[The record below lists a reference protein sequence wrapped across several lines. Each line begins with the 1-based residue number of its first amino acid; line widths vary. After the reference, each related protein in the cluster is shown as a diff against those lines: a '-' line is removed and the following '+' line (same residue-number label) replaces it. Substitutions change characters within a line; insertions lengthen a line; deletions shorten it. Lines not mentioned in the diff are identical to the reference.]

1 MALPAFKQYA
11 AVVDRRQTQPLHFV
25 TEKQAAP
32 VSQNNMGLL
41 AADDLNDPEGQH
53 RAGLLNLVDDRN
65 RGFKLHLETL
75 EHPRDQRQRILTDI
89 TAQSDSISGY
99 LQAHSVAQ
107 ITLDQHLEQ
116 LLMDLGPC
124 LQLTLVAGWR
134 WLRGKGR
141 YRAHRL
147 PGQCHQYRYEHQNPR
162 RQPLALAASRY
173 WRTRLCHDVC
183 RLIQPGTLRISHTQ
197 ANPANGKSP
206 ARRQIGNLRPH
217 STGVILQQTFLRLHG
232 PAPGHAVQPRM
243 SGCNA
248 RVVQLQVSVLMG
260 ADAPALTKQ
269 RQCSPLMQTA
279 EEFRNVVVKSNS
291 AGAVVLLG
299 EVATVELGSDSYD
312 VNSALNGKPSAA
324 MGVQLATGANALEVG
339 EAVKAKLAELEPYY
353 PSEMQ
358 LKNVI
363 AYDTTPFVSL
373 SIEEVVKSLGE
384 AIVLVV
390 LIMFLFLQ
398 NFRATL
404 IPAITVPVVLL
415 GTFGVLAMFGYSINT
430 LTMFAMVLAIG
441 LLVDDAIVV
450 VENVERVMSEKGL
463 SPLEATRQSMDE
475 ITSAL
480 IGIALVLSAVFI
492 PMAFF
497 SGSTGIIYR
506 QFSVTIVSAMVLSVL
521 VAMTLTPALC
531 ATLLKPV
538 DPNGHGPQTG
548 FFGWFNRTFERG
560 AQAYQRVVGKILQR
574 SGRSLM
580 VYVLVVAAMAVGY
593 TKLPTSFLPDEDQG
607 ILMAQMQLP
616 VGATDDRT
624 QAVLKQFESYILQQP
639 EVEAMISISG
649 MGMGGNSQNSARAFI
664 RLKDWSERTGAGQ
677 DSASIAQRATQ
688 ALSSIGD
695 ADVFVMQP
703 PAVRGLGQ
711 SSGFDLQLKDVA
723 GLGHEA
729 LVAAREQLIELARQD
744 PRLQGVR
751 SNGLDDTPQLKV
763 TIDDRKAGALSLT
776 TSDIN
781 TTLSTALGGSY
792 VNDFLNQGRVKKVYV
807 QGQASSRMQADD
819 LDHWFVRNSNDEM
832 VPFSSFASS
841 SWTSGS
847 PLLERYN
854 GSSSL
859 EVVGDP
865 APGVSSGVAMDAVES
880 IIKQLPEGI
889 SYEWTGQSY
898 QLRLSGSQAPLLY
911 AISVLFVF
919 LCLAA
924 LYESWSVP
932 FSVMLVVPLGVVGAV
947 LATRFSGLSNDVY
960 FQVGL
965 LTTVGLAAKNAI
977 LIVEFAKHLQEQ
989 GNSLIDAT
997 LIAVRQRLRPILM
1010 TSLAFMFGV
1019 LPLAMSSGA
1028 GSAGRQAIG
1037 TGVLG
1042 GMFSATV
1049 LGIFFVPLFF
1059 VLIRRRFSRVSTP
1072 TTDRTGEA

>member
-1 MALPAFKQYA
+1 MARFFIDRPIFAWVIAIVIMLAGAMSITQLPLEQYPDIAPPTVKIAATYTGASAKTVEDSVTQVIEQQMTGIDKLTYMSASSSSAGSASINLTFEAGTDPDVAQMQVQNKLQQVESRLPASVQSEGLTVTKGGSDFLMIAALASDNPSVTGTQIGDYISSTLLDSISRIDGVGEVKTLGSGYAMRIWLDPALLQKYSLMPSDVTTALEAQNTEVSAGQLGALPAVA
-11 AVVDRRQTQPLHFV
+11 
-25 TEKQAAP
+25 
-32 VSQNNMGLL
+32 SQQ
-41 AADDLNDPEGQH
+41 LNATISA
-53 RAGLLNLVDDRN
+53 RS
-65 RGFKLHLETL
+65 KL
-75 EHPRDQRQRILTDI
+75 
-89 TAQSDSISGY
+89 
-99 LQAHSVAQ
+99 
-107 ITLDQHLEQ
+107 
-116 LLMDLGPC
+116 
-124 LQLTLVAGWR
+124 
-134 WLRGKGR
+134 
-141 YRAHRL
+141 
-147 PGQCHQYRYEHQNPR
+147 
-162 RQPLALAASRY
+162 
-173 WRTRLCHDVC
+173 
-183 RLIQPGTLRISHTQ
+183 
-197 ANPANGKSP
+197 
-206 ARRQIGNLRPH
+206 
-217 STGVILQQTFLRLHG
+217 
-232 PAPGHAVQPRM
+232 
-243 SGCNA
+243 
-248 RVVQLQVSVLMG
+248 
-260 ADAPALTKQ
+260 
-269 RQCSPLMQTA
+269 QTA
-279 EEFRNVVVKSNS
+279 EEFRNVVVKSTS
-291 AGAVVLLG
+291 TGAVVLLG
-299 EVATVELGSDSYD
+299 DVATVELGSDSYD
-312 VNSALNGKPSAA
+312 VNSALNGKPAAA
-324 MGVQLATGANALEVG
+324 MGVQLATGANALQVG

-415 GTFGVLAMFGYSINT
+415 GTFGVLAVFGYSINT

-538 DPNGHGPQTG
+538 DGKGHGPQIG
-548 FFGWFNRTFERG
+548 FFGWFNRSFERS
-560 AQAYQRVVGKILQR
+560 AAAYEKRVGGILR
-574 SGRSLM
+574 RGGRSL
-580 VYVLVVAAMAVGY
+580 VIYALVVAAMAVGY
-593 TKLPTSFLPDEDQG
+593 AKLPTSFLPDEDQG
-607 ILMAQMQLP
+607 ILMAQVQLP

-624 QAVLKQFESYILQQP
+624 QAVLKQFESYMLEQP

-649 MGMGGNSQNSARAFI
+649 LGMGGNSQNSARAFI
-664 RLKDWSERTGAGQ
+664 RLKDWSERSGAGQ
-677 DSASIAQRATQ
+677 DSASIAQRATR

-695 ADVFVMQP
+695 ANVFVMQP

-711 SSGFDLQLKDVA
+711 SSGFDLQLKDLA

-729 LVAAREQLIELARQD
+729 LVAAREQFIQLASQD

-763 TIDDRKAGALSLT
+763 SIDDRKAGALSLT

-781 TTLSTALGGSY
+781 ATLSTALGGTY

-807 QGQASSRMQADD
+807 QGEASARMQAAD

-841 SWTSGS
+841 SWSYGS

-911 AISVLFVF
+911 GISVLFVF

-947 LATRFSGLSNDVY
+947 LATRLTGLSNDVY

-989 GNSLIDAT
+989 GNSLVDAT

-1019 LPLAMSSGA
+1019 LPLALSTGA

-1059 VLIRRRFSRVSTP
+1059 VMIRRRFSRVPQAQAST

>member
-1 MALPAFKQYA
+1 MARFFIDRPIFAWVIAIVIMLAGAVSISQLPLEQYPDIAPPTVRISATYTGASAKTVEDSVTQVIEQQMTGLDNLTYMSASSSSAGSAEIDLTFDAGTDPDVAQMQVQNKLQQAESRLPQSVQSEGLTVTKGGSDFLMIAALASDNESVTGTQIGDYISSTLLDQISRIDGVGDVKTLGSGYAMRIWLDPALLEKYALIPSDISSALEAQNTEVSAGQLGALPAVKGQ
-11 AVVDRRQTQPLHFV
+11 Q
-25 TEKQAAP
+25 
-32 VSQNNMGLL
+32 
-41 AADDLNDPEGQH
+41 LNATISA
-53 RAGLLNLVDDRN
+53 RS
-65 RGFKLHLETL
+65 KL
-75 EHPRDQRQRILTDI
+75 
-89 TAQSDSISGY
+89 
-99 LQAHSVAQ
+99 
-107 ITLDQHLEQ
+107 
-116 LLMDLGPC
+116 
-124 LQLTLVAGWR
+124 
-134 WLRGKGR
+134 
-141 YRAHRL
+141 
-147 PGQCHQYRYEHQNPR
+147 
-162 RQPLALAASRY
+162 
-173 WRTRLCHDVC
+173 
-183 RLIQPGTLRISHTQ
+183 
-197 ANPANGKSP
+197 
-206 ARRQIGNLRPH
+206 
-217 STGVILQQTFLRLHG
+217 
-232 PAPGHAVQPRM
+232 
-243 SGCNA
+243 
-248 RVVQLQVSVLMG
+248 
-260 ADAPALTKQ
+260 
-269 RQCSPLMQTA
+269 QTA
-279 EEFRNVVVKSNS
+279 EEFRNVVVKSTS
-291 AGAVVLLG
+291 DGAVVLLG
-299 EVATVELGSDSYD
+299 DVASIELGSESYD
-312 VNSALNGKPSAA
+312 VNSALNGKPAAA
-324 MGVQLATGANALEVG
+324 MGVQLAAGANALKVG
-339 EAVKAKLAELEPYY
+339 EAVKAKLKALEPFY
-353 PSEMQ
+353 PTQMQ

-398 NFRATL
+398 NLRATL

-415 GTFGVLAMFGYSINT
+415 GTFGVLALFGYSINT

-450 VENVERVMSEKGL
+450 VENVERVMGEQGL
-463 SPLEATRQSMDE
+463 SALAATRQSMDE

-497 SGSTGIIYR
+497 GGSTGIIYR

-531 ATLLKPV
+531 ATLLKPS
-538 DPNGHGPQTG
+538 DGQGHGVQRG
-548 FFGWFNRTFERG
+548 FFGWFNRTFDRSAEG
-560 AQAYQRVVGKILQR
+560 YQRLVGGILQR
-574 SGRSLM
+574 GRRSLL
-580 VYVLVVAAMAVGY
+580 VYALVVLAMVAGY
-593 TKLPTSFLPDEDQG
+593 ASLPTSFLPDEDQG
-607 ILMAQMQLP
+607 ILMAQVQLP
-616 VGATDDRT
+616 VGATDSRT
-624 QAVLKQFESYILQQP
+624 QAVMKQFESYMLEQP
-639 EVEAMISISG
+639 EVEALISITG
-649 MGMGGNSQNSARAFI
+649 LGMGGNSQNTARAFI
-664 RLKDWSERTGAGQ
+664 RLKDWSERSGAGQ

-688 ALSSIGD
+688 ALASIGD
-695 ADVFVMQP
+695 ANVFVMQP

-711 SSGFDLQLKDVA
+711 SSGFDLQLKDLG
-723 GLGHEA
+723 GLGHDA
-729 LVAAREQLIELARQD
+729 LVAAREQFIELAQKD
-744 PRLQGVR
+744 PRLLGVR

-763 TIDDRKAGALSLT
+763 SIDDRKAGALSLS

-781 TTLSTALGGSY
+781 TTLSIALGGSY
-792 VNDFLNQGRVKKVYV
+792 VNDFLNQGRIKKVYV
-807 QGQASSRMQADD
+807 QGQASARMQAAD

-841 SWTSGS
+841 SWSYGS

-854 GSSSL
+854 GSPSL

-865 APGVSSGVAMDAVES
+865 APGVSSGVAMDAVEA

-889 SYEWTGQSY
+889 GYEWTGQSY
-898 QLRLSGSQAPLLY
+898 QLRLSGSQAPFLY
-911 AISVLFVF
+911 GISVLFVF

-947 LATRFSGLSNDVY
+947 LATRFTGLSNDVY

-989 GNSLIDAT
+989 GNSLREAT

-1019 LPLAMSSGA
+1019 LPLALSSGA

-1037 TGVLG
+1037 VGVLG

-1059 VLIRRRFSRVSTP
+1059 VQVRRRFARVSTAS
-1072 TTDRTGEA
+1072 TSVQSAQTGDA

>member
-1 MALPAFKQYA
+1 MARFFIDRPIFAWVIAIVIMLAGALSITQLPLEQYPDIAPPTVKIAATYTGASAKTVEDSVTQVIEQQMTGIDKLTYMSASSSSAGSASINLTFEAGTDPDVAQMQVQNKLQQVESRLPSSVQSEGLTVTKGGSDFLMIAALASDNPSVTGTQIGDYISSTLLDSISRIDGVGEVKAMGSGYAMRIWLDPALLQKYSLMPSDVTTALEAQNTEVSAGQLGALPAVA
-11 AVVDRRQTQPLHFV
+11 
-25 TEKQAAP
+25 
-32 VSQNNMGLL
+32 SQQ
-41 AADDLNDPEGQH
+41 LN
-53 RAGLLNLVDDRN
+53 A
-65 RGFKLHLETL
+65 T
-75 EHPRDQRQRILTDI
+75 I
-89 TAQSDSISGY
+89 TARSK
-99 LQAHSVAQ
+99 L
-107 ITLDQHLEQ
+107 
-116 LLMDLGPC
+116 
-124 LQLTLVAGWR
+124 
-134 WLRGKGR
+134 
-141 YRAHRL
+141 
-147 PGQCHQYRYEHQNPR
+147 
-162 RQPLALAASRY
+162 
-173 WRTRLCHDVC
+173 
-183 RLIQPGTLRISHTQ
+183 
-197 ANPANGKSP
+197 
-206 ARRQIGNLRPH
+206 
-217 STGVILQQTFLRLHG
+217 
-232 PAPGHAVQPRM
+232 
-243 SGCNA
+243 
-248 RVVQLQVSVLMG
+248 
-260 ADAPALTKQ
+260 
-269 RQCSPLMQTA
+269 QTA

-363 AYDTTPFVSL
+363 AYDTTPFASL

-531 ATLLKPV
+531 ATLLKPA

>member
-1 MALPAFKQYA
+1 MARFFIDRPIFAWVIAIVIMLAGAMSITQLPLEQYPDIAPPTVKIAATYTGASAKTVEDSVTQVIEQQMTGIDKLTYMSASSSSAGSASINLTFEAGTDPDVAQMQVQNKLQQVESRLPASVQSEGLTVTKGGSDFLMIAALASDNPSVTGTQIGDYISSTLLDSISRIDGVGEVKTLGSGYAMRIWLDPALLQKYALMPSDVTTALEAQNTEVSAGQLGALPAVA
-11 AVVDRRQTQPLHFV
+11 
-25 TEKQAAP
+25 
-32 VSQNNMGLL
+32 SQQ
-41 AADDLNDPEGQH
+41 LNATISA
-53 RAGLLNLVDDRN
+53 RS
-65 RGFKLHLETL
+65 KL
-75 EHPRDQRQRILTDI
+75 
-89 TAQSDSISGY
+89 
-99 LQAHSVAQ
+99 
-107 ITLDQHLEQ
+107 
-116 LLMDLGPC
+116 
-124 LQLTLVAGWR
+124 
-134 WLRGKGR
+134 
-141 YRAHRL
+141 
-147 PGQCHQYRYEHQNPR
+147 
-162 RQPLALAASRY
+162 
-173 WRTRLCHDVC
+173 
-183 RLIQPGTLRISHTQ
+183 
-197 ANPANGKSP
+197 
-206 ARRQIGNLRPH
+206 
-217 STGVILQQTFLRLHG
+217 
-232 PAPGHAVQPRM
+232 
-243 SGCNA
+243 
-248 RVVQLQVSVLMG
+248 
-260 ADAPALTKQ
+260 
-269 RQCSPLMQTA
+269 QTA
-279 EEFRNVVVKSNS
+279 EEFRNVVVKSTS
-291 AGAVVLLG
+291 SGAVVLLG
-299 EVATVELGSDSYD
+299 DVATVELGSDSYD
-312 VNSALNGKPSAA
+312 VNSALNGKPAAA
-324 MGVQLATGANALEVG
+324 MGVQLATGANALQVG

>member
-1 MALPAFKQYA
+1 MARFFIDRPIFAWVIAIVIMLAGALSITQLPLEQYPDIAPPTVKIAATYTGASAKTVEDSVTQVIEQQMTGIDKLTYMSASSSSAGSASINLTFEAGTDPDVAQMQVQNKLQQVESRLPSSVQSEGLTVTKGGSDFLMIAALASDNPSVTGTQIGDYISSTLLDSISRIDGVGEVKAMGSGYAMRIWLDPALLEKYSLMPSDVSTALEAQNTEVSAGQLGALPATAGQ
-11 AVVDRRQTQPLHFV
+11 Q
-25 TEKQAAP
+25 
-32 VSQNNMGLL
+32 
-41 AADDLNDPEGQH
+41 LN
-53 RAGLLNLVDDRN
+53 A
-65 RGFKLHLETL
+65 T
-75 EHPRDQRQRILTDI
+75 I
-89 TAQSDSISGY
+89 TARSK
-99 LQAHSVAQ
+99 L
-107 ITLDQHLEQ
+107 
-116 LLMDLGPC
+116 
-124 LQLTLVAGWR
+124 
-134 WLRGKGR
+134 
-141 YRAHRL
+141 
-147 PGQCHQYRYEHQNPR
+147 
-162 RQPLALAASRY
+162 
-173 WRTRLCHDVC
+173 
-183 RLIQPGTLRISHTQ
+183 
-197 ANPANGKSP
+197 
-206 ARRQIGNLRPH
+206 
-217 STGVILQQTFLRLHG
+217 
-232 PAPGHAVQPRM
+232 
-243 SGCNA
+243 
-248 RVVQLQVSVLMG
+248 
-260 ADAPALTKQ
+260 
-269 RQCSPLMQTA
+269 QTA

-324 MGVQLATGANALEVG
+324 MGVQLATGANALKVG

-415 GTFGVLAMFGYSINT
+415 GTFGVLAIFGYSINT

-538 DPNGHGPQTG
+538 DPNGHGPQIG

-560 AQAYQRVVGKILQR
+560 AQKYQAIVGKILQR

-593 TKLPTSFLPDEDQG
+593 AKLPTSFLPDEDQG

-729 LVAAREQLIELARQD
+729 LVAAREQLIELAKQD

-763 TIDDRKAGALSLT
+763 TIDDREAGALSLT

-1019 LPLAMSSGA
+1019 LPLAISSGA

>member
-1 MALPAFKQYA
+1 MARFFIDRPIFAWVIAIVIMLAGAMSITQLPLEQYPDIAPPTVKIAATYTGASAKTVEDSVTQVIEQQMTGIDKLTYMSASSSSAGSASINLTFEAGTDPDVAQMQVQNKLQQVESRLPASVQSEGLTVTKGGSDFLMIAALASDNPSVTGTQIGDYISSTLLDSISRIDGVGEVKTLGSGYAMRIWLDPALLQKYALMPSDVTTALEAQNTEVSAGQLGALPAVA
-11 AVVDRRQTQPLHFV
+11 
-25 TEKQAAP
+25 
-32 VSQNNMGLL
+32 SQQ
-41 AADDLNDPEGQH
+41 LNATISA
-53 RAGLLNLVDDRN
+53 RS
-65 RGFKLHLETL
+65 KL
-75 EHPRDQRQRILTDI
+75 
-89 TAQSDSISGY
+89 
-99 LQAHSVAQ
+99 
-107 ITLDQHLEQ
+107 
-116 LLMDLGPC
+116 
-124 LQLTLVAGWR
+124 
-134 WLRGKGR
+134 
-141 YRAHRL
+141 
-147 PGQCHQYRYEHQNPR
+147 
-162 RQPLALAASRY
+162 
-173 WRTRLCHDVC
+173 
-183 RLIQPGTLRISHTQ
+183 
-197 ANPANGKSP
+197 
-206 ARRQIGNLRPH
+206 
-217 STGVILQQTFLRLHG
+217 
-232 PAPGHAVQPRM
+232 
-243 SGCNA
+243 
-248 RVVQLQVSVLMG
+248 
-260 ADAPALTKQ
+260 
-269 RQCSPLMQTA
+269 QTA
-279 EEFRNVVVKSNS
+279 EEFRNVVVKSTS
-291 AGAVVLLG
+291 TGAVVLLG
-299 EVATVELGSDSYD
+299 DVATVELGSDSYD
-312 VNSALNGKPSAA
+312 VNSALNGKPAAA
-324 MGVQLATGANALEVG
+324 MGVQLATGANALQVG

-415 GTFGVLAMFGYSINT
+415 GTFGVLAVFGYSINT

-538 DPNGHGPQTG
+538 DGKGHGPQSG
-548 FFGWFNRTFERG
+548 FFGWFNRSFERS
-560 AQAYQRVVGKILQR
+560 AAAYEKLVGGILR
-574 SGRSLM
+574 RGGRSL
-580 VYVLVVAAMAVGY
+580 VIYALVVAAMAVGY
-593 TKLPTSFLPDEDQG
+593 AKLPTSFLPDEDQG
-607 ILMAQMQLP
+607 ILMAQVQLP

-624 QAVLKQFESYILQQP
+624 QAVLKQFESYMLEQP

-649 MGMGGNSQNSARAFI
+649 LGMGGNSQNSARAFI
-664 RLKDWSERTGAGQ
+664 RLKDWSERSGAGQ
-677 DSASIAQRATQ
+677 DSASIAQRATL

-695 ADVFVMQP
+695 ANVFVMQP

-711 SSGFDLQLKDVA
+711 SSGFDLQLKDLA

-729 LVAAREQLIELARQD
+729 LVAAREQFIQLASQD

-763 TIDDRKAGALSLT
+763 SIDDRKAGALSLT

-781 TTLSTALGGSY
+781 ATLSTALGGTY

-807 QGQASSRMQADD
+807 QGEASARMQAAD

-841 SWTSGS
+841 SWSYGS

-911 AISVLFVF
+911 GISVLFVF

-947 LATRFSGLSNDVY
+947 LATRFTGLSNDVY

-1019 LPLAMSSGA
+1019 LPLAISSGA

-1059 VLIRRRFSRVSTP
+1059 VMIRRRFSRVPQAQAST

>member
-1 MALPAFKQYA
+1 MARFFIDRPIFAWVIAIVIMLAGAMSISQLPLEQYPDIAPPTVRISATYTGASAKTVEDSVTQIIEQQMTGLDKLTYMSASSSSAGSASISLTFDAGTDPDVAQMQVQNKLQQVESRLPASVQSEGLTVTKGGSDFLMIAALASDNPGVTGTQIGDYISSTLLDSIARIDGVGEVQTLGSGYAMRIWLDPALLEKYALMPSDVITALEAQNTEVSAGQLGALPAVAKQ
-11 AVVDRRQTQPLHFV
+11 Q
-25 TEKQAAP
+25 
-32 VSQNNMGLL
+32 
-41 AADDLNDPEGQH
+41 LNATISA
-53 RAGLLNLVDDRN
+53 RS
-65 RGFKLHLETL
+65 KL
-75 EHPRDQRQRILTDI
+75 
-89 TAQSDSISGY
+89 
-99 LQAHSVAQ
+99 
-107 ITLDQHLEQ
+107 
-116 LLMDLGPC
+116 
-124 LQLTLVAGWR
+124 
-134 WLRGKGR
+134 
-141 YRAHRL
+141 
-147 PGQCHQYRYEHQNPR
+147 
-162 RQPLALAASRY
+162 
-173 WRTRLCHDVC
+173 
-183 RLIQPGTLRISHTQ
+183 
-197 ANPANGKSP
+197 
-206 ARRQIGNLRPH
+206 
-217 STGVILQQTFLRLHG
+217 
-232 PAPGHAVQPRM
+232 
-243 SGCNA
+243 
-248 RVVQLQVSVLMG
+248 
-260 ADAPALTKQ
+260 
-269 RQCSPLMQTA
+269 QTA
-279 EEFRNVVVKSNS
+279 EEFRNVLVKSVS
-291 AGAVVLLG
+291 TGAVVLLG
-299 EVATVELGSDSYD
+299 EVARVELGSDSYD
-312 VNSALNGKPSAA
+312 VNSALNGKPAAA
-324 MGVQLATGANALEVG
+324 MGVQLATGANALKVG
-339 EAVKAKLAELEPYY
+339 EAVKARLAELQPFY

-398 NFRATL
+398 NVRATL

-415 GTFGVLAMFGYSINT
+415 GTFGVLALFGYSINT

-450 VENVERVMSEKGL
+450 VENVERVMSEEGL
-463 SPLEATRQSMDE
+463 SPLEATRKSMAE

-480 IGIALVLSAVFI
+480 VGIALVLSAVFI

-497 SGSTGIIYR
+497 GGSTGIIYR

-531 ATLLKPV
+531 ATLLKPS
-538 DPNGHGPQTG
+538 DATGHAAASG
-548 FFGWFNRTFERG
+548 FFGWFNRTFERS
-560 AQAYQRVVGKILQR
+560 AEAYQKGVGGIVR
-574 SGRSLM
+574 RGGRSLV
-580 VYVLVVAAMAVGY
+580 VYLLVIAAMAAGY
-593 TKLPTSFLPDEDQG
+593 ASLPTSFLPDEDQG
-607 ILMAQMQLP
+607 ILMAQVQLP

-624 QAVLKQFESYILQQP
+624 QAVLKQFEGYMLEQP
-639 EVEAMISISG
+639 EVEALISISG
-649 MGMGGNSQNSARAFI
+649 LGMGGNSQNSARAFI

-677 DSASIAQRATQ
+677 DAASIAQRATE

-695 ADVFVMQP
+695 ANVFVMQP

-711 SSGFDLQLKDVA
+711 SSGFDLQLKDLA
-723 GLGHEA
+723 GLGHDA
-729 LVAAREQLIELARQD
+729 LVAAREQFIELAQKD

-763 TIDDRKAGALSLT
+763 NIDDRKAGALSLS

-781 TTLSTALGGSY
+781 ATLSTALGGTY

-807 QGQASSRMQADD
+807 QGEATARMQAAD

-832 VPFSSFASS
+832 VPFSSFAST
-841 SWTSGS
+841 SWSYGS

-859 EVVGDP
+859 EVVGAP
-865 APGVSSGVAMDAVES
+865 APVVSSGVDMDAVES
-880 IIKQLPEGI
+880 IIRQLPEGI
-889 SYEWTGQSY
+889 GYEWTGQSY

-911 AISVLFVF
+911 GISVLFVF

-977 LIVEFAKHLQEQ
+977 LIVEFAKHLHEQ
-989 GNSLIDAT
+989 GNSLIEAT

-1019 LPLAMSSGA
+1019 LPLALSAGA
-1028 GSAGRQAIG
+1028 GSAGRRAIG

-1042 GMFSATV
+1042 GMFSATL

-1059 VLIRRRFSRVSTP
+1059 VLIRRRFSRVRTP
-1072 TTDRTGEA
+1072 DPKGDA

>member
-1 MALPAFKQYA
+1 MARFFIDRPIFAWVIAIVIMLAGALSITQLPLEQYPDIAPPTVKIAATYTGASAKTVEDSVTQVIEQQMTGIDKLTYMSASSSSAGSASINLTFEAGTDPDVAQMQVQNKLQQVESRLPASVQSEGLTVTKGGSDFLMIAALASDNPSVTGTQIGDYISSTLLDSISRIDGVGEVKAMGSGYAMRIWLDPALLQKYSLMPSDVTTALEAQNTEVSAGQLGALPAVA
-11 AVVDRRQTQPLHFV
+11 
-25 TEKQAAP
+25 
-32 VSQNNMGLL
+32 SQQ
-41 AADDLNDPEGQH
+41 LN
-53 RAGLLNLVDDRN
+53 A
-65 RGFKLHLETL
+65 T
-75 EHPRDQRQRILTDI
+75 I
-89 TAQSDSISGY
+89 TARSK
-99 LQAHSVAQ
+99 L
-107 ITLDQHLEQ
+107 
-116 LLMDLGPC
+116 
-124 LQLTLVAGWR
+124 
-134 WLRGKGR
+134 
-141 YRAHRL
+141 
-147 PGQCHQYRYEHQNPR
+147 
-162 RQPLALAASRY
+162 
-173 WRTRLCHDVC
+173 
-183 RLIQPGTLRISHTQ
+183 
-197 ANPANGKSP
+197 
-206 ARRQIGNLRPH
+206 
-217 STGVILQQTFLRLHG
+217 
-232 PAPGHAVQPRM
+232 
-243 SGCNA
+243 
-248 RVVQLQVSVLMG
+248 
-260 ADAPALTKQ
+260 
-269 RQCSPLMQTA
+269 QTA

-1019 LPLAMSSGA
+1019 LPLAISSGA

>member
-1 MALPAFKQYA
+1 MARFFIDRPIFAWVIAIVIMLAGALSITQLPLEQYPDIAPPTVKIAATYTGASAKTVEDSVTQVIEQQMTGIDKLTYMSASSSSAGSASINLTFEAGTDPDVAQMQVQNKLQQVESRLPSSVQSEGLTVTKGGSDFLMIAALASDNPSVTGTQIGDYISSTLLDSISRIDGVGEVKAMGSGYAMRIWLDPALLQKYSLMPSDVTTALEAQNTEVSAGQLGALPAVA
-11 AVVDRRQTQPLHFV
+11 
-25 TEKQAAP
+25 
-32 VSQNNMGLL
+32 SQQ
-41 AADDLNDPEGQH
+41 LN
-53 RAGLLNLVDDRN
+53 A
-65 RGFKLHLETL
+65 T
-75 EHPRDQRQRILTDI
+75 I
-89 TAQSDSISGY
+89 TARSK
-99 LQAHSVAQ
+99 L
-107 ITLDQHLEQ
+107 
-116 LLMDLGPC
+116 
-124 LQLTLVAGWR
+124 
-134 WLRGKGR
+134 
-141 YRAHRL
+141 
-147 PGQCHQYRYEHQNPR
+147 
-162 RQPLALAASRY
+162 
-173 WRTRLCHDVC
+173 
-183 RLIQPGTLRISHTQ
+183 
-197 ANPANGKSP
+197 
-206 ARRQIGNLRPH
+206 
-217 STGVILQQTFLRLHG
+217 
-232 PAPGHAVQPRM
+232 
-243 SGCNA
+243 
-248 RVVQLQVSVLMG
+248 
-260 ADAPALTKQ
+260 
-269 RQCSPLMQTA
+269 QTA

-538 DPNGHGPQTG
+538 DGKGHGPQSG

-574 SGRSLM
+574 SGRSLI

>member
-1 MALPAFKQYA
+1 MARFFIDRPIFAWVIAIVIMLAGAMSITQLPLEQYPDIAPPTVKIAATYTGASAKTVEDSVTQVIEQQMTGIDKLTYMSASSSSAGSASINLTFEAGTDPDVAQMQVQNKLQQVESRLPASVQSEGLTVTKGGSDFLMIAALASDNPSVTGTQIGDYISSTLLDSISRIDGVGEVKTLGSGYAMRIWLDPALLQKYALMPSDVTTALEAQNTEVSAGQLGALPAVA
-11 AVVDRRQTQPLHFV
+11 
-25 TEKQAAP
+25 
-32 VSQNNMGLL
+32 SQQ
-41 AADDLNDPEGQH
+41 LNATISA
-53 RAGLLNLVDDRN
+53 RS
-65 RGFKLHLETL
+65 KL
-75 EHPRDQRQRILTDI
+75 
-89 TAQSDSISGY
+89 
-99 LQAHSVAQ
+99 
-107 ITLDQHLEQ
+107 
-116 LLMDLGPC
+116 
-124 LQLTLVAGWR
+124 
-134 WLRGKGR
+134 
-141 YRAHRL
+141 
-147 PGQCHQYRYEHQNPR
+147 
-162 RQPLALAASRY
+162 
-173 WRTRLCHDVC
+173 
-183 RLIQPGTLRISHTQ
+183 
-197 ANPANGKSP
+197 
-206 ARRQIGNLRPH
+206 
-217 STGVILQQTFLRLHG
+217 
-232 PAPGHAVQPRM
+232 
-243 SGCNA
+243 
-248 RVVQLQVSVLMG
+248 
-260 ADAPALTKQ
+260 
-269 RQCSPLMQTA
+269 QTA
-279 EEFRNVVVKSNS
+279 EEFRNVVVKSTS
-291 AGAVVLLG
+291 TGAVVLLG
-299 EVATVELGSDSYD
+299 DVATVELGSDSYD
-312 VNSALNGKPSAA
+312 VNSALNGKPAAA
-324 MGVQLATGANALEVG
+324 MGVQLATGANALQVG

-415 GTFGVLAMFGYSINT
+415 GTFGVLAVFGYSINT

-538 DPNGHGPQTG
+538 DGKDHGPQSG
-548 FFGWFNRTFERG
+548 FFGWFNRSFERS
-560 AQAYQRVVGKILQR
+560 AAAYEKLVGGILR
-574 SGRSLM
+574 RGGRSL
-580 VYVLVVAAMAVGY
+580 VIYALVVAAMAVGY
-593 TKLPTSFLPDEDQG
+593 AKLPTSFLPDEDQG
-607 ILMAQMQLP
+607 ILMAQVQLP

-624 QAVLKQFESYILQQP
+624 QAVLKQFESYMLEQP

-649 MGMGGNSQNSARAFI
+649 LGMGGNSQNSARAFI
-664 RLKDWSERTGAGQ
+664 RLKDWSERSGAGQ
-677 DSASIAQRATQ
+677 DSASIAQRATL

-695 ADVFVMQP
+695 ANVFVMQP

-711 SSGFDLQLKDVA
+711 SSGFDLQLKDLA

-729 LVAAREQLIELARQD
+729 LVAAREQFIQLASQD

-763 TIDDRKAGALSLT
+763 SIDDRKAGALSLT

-781 TTLSTALGGSY
+781 ATLSTALGGTY

-807 QGQASSRMQADD
+807 QGEASARMQAAD

-841 SWTSGS
+841 SWSYGS

-989 GNSLIDAT
+989 GNSLVDAT

-1019 LPLAMSSGA
+1019 LPLAISSGA

-1059 VLIRRRFSRVSTP
+1059 VMIRRRFSRVPQAQAST
-1072 TTDRTGEA
+1072 TTDHTGEA

>member
-1 MALPAFKQYA
+1 MARFFIDRPIFAWVIAIVIMLAGAMSITQLPLEQYPDIAPPTVKIAATYTGASSKTLEYSVTQVIEPQLTGIDKLTYMSASSSSAGSASINLTFEAGTDPDVAQMQVQNKLQQVESRLPASVQSEGLTVTKGGSDFLMIAALASDNPSVTGTQIGDYISSTLLDSISRIDGVGEVKTLGSGYAMRIWLDPALLQKYALMPSDVTTALEAQNTEVSAGQLGALPAVA
-11 AVVDRRQTQPLHFV
+11 
-25 TEKQAAP
+25 
-32 VSQNNMGLL
+32 SQQ
-41 AADDLNDPEGQH
+41 LNATISA
-53 RAGLLNLVDDRN
+53 RS
-65 RGFKLHLETL
+65 KL
-75 EHPRDQRQRILTDI
+75 
-89 TAQSDSISGY
+89 
-99 LQAHSVAQ
+99 
-107 ITLDQHLEQ
+107 
-116 LLMDLGPC
+116 
-124 LQLTLVAGWR
+124 
-134 WLRGKGR
+134 
-141 YRAHRL
+141 
-147 PGQCHQYRYEHQNPR
+147 
-162 RQPLALAASRY
+162 
-173 WRTRLCHDVC
+173 
-183 RLIQPGTLRISHTQ
+183 
-197 ANPANGKSP
+197 
-206 ARRQIGNLRPH
+206 
-217 STGVILQQTFLRLHG
+217 
-232 PAPGHAVQPRM
+232 
-243 SGCNA
+243 
-248 RVVQLQVSVLMG
+248 
-260 ADAPALTKQ
+260 
-269 RQCSPLMQTA
+269 QTA
-279 EEFRNVVVKSNS
+279 EEFRNVVVKSTS
-291 AGAVVLLG
+291 SGAVVLLG
-299 EVATVELGSDSYD
+299 DVATVELGSDSYD
-312 VNSALNGKPSAA
+312 VNSALNGKPAAA
-324 MGVQLATGANALEVG
+324 MGVQLATGANALQVG

-415 GTFGVLAMFGYSINT
+415 GTFGVLAVFGYSINT

-450 VENVERVMSEKGL
+450 GENVERVMSEKGL

-538 DPNGHGPQTG
+538 DGKGHGPQSG
-548 FFGWFNRTFERG
+548 FFGWFNRSFERS
-560 AQAYQRVVGKILQR
+560 AAAYEKLVGGILR
-574 SGRSLM
+574 RGGRSL
-580 VYVLVVAAMAVGY
+580 VIYALVVAAMAVGY
-593 TKLPTSFLPDEDQG
+593 AKLPTSFLPDEDQG
-607 ILMAQMQLP
+607 ILMAQVQLP

-624 QAVLKQFESYILQQP
+624 QAVLKQFESYMLEQP

-649 MGMGGNSQNSARAFI
+649 LGMGGNSQNSARAFI
-664 RLKDWSERTGAGQ
+664 RLKDWSERSGAGQ
-677 DSASIAQRATQ
+677 DSASIAQRATL

-695 ADVFVMQP
+695 ANVFVMQP

-711 SSGFDLQLKDVA
+711 SSGFDLQLKDLA

-729 LVAAREQLIELARQD
+729 LVAAREQFIQLASQD

-763 TIDDRKAGALSLT
+763 SIDDRKAGALSLT

-781 TTLSTALGGSY
+781 ATLSTALGGTY

-807 QGQASSRMQADD
+807 QGEASARMQAAD

-841 SWTSGS
+841 SWSYGS

-989 GNSLIDAT
+989 GNSLVDAT

-1019 LPLAMSSGA
+1019 LPLAISSGA

-1059 VLIRRRFSRVSTP
+1059 VMIRRRFSRVPQAQAST

>member
-1 MALPAFKQYA
+1 MARFFIDRPIFAWVIAIVIMLAGALSITQLPLEQYPDIAPPTVKIAATYTGASAKTVEDSVTQVIEQQMTGIDKLTYMSASSSSAGSASINLTFEAGTDPDVAQMQVQNKLQQVESRLPSSVQSEGLTVTKGGSDFLMIAALASDNPSVTGTQIGDYISSTLLDSISRIDGVGEVKAMGSGYAMRIWLDPALLQKYSLMPSDVTTALEAQNTEVSAGQLGALPAVA
-11 AVVDRRQTQPLHFV
+11 
-25 TEKQAAP
+25 
-32 VSQNNMGLL
+32 SQQ
-41 AADDLNDPEGQH
+41 LN
-53 RAGLLNLVDDRN
+53 A
-65 RGFKLHLETL
+65 T
-75 EHPRDQRQRILTDI
+75 I
-89 TAQSDSISGY
+89 TARSK
-99 LQAHSVAQ
+99 L
-107 ITLDQHLEQ
+107 
-116 LLMDLGPC
+116 
-124 LQLTLVAGWR
+124 
-134 WLRGKGR
+134 
-141 YRAHRL
+141 
-147 PGQCHQYRYEHQNPR
+147 
-162 RQPLALAASRY
+162 
-173 WRTRLCHDVC
+173 
-183 RLIQPGTLRISHTQ
+183 
-197 ANPANGKSP
+197 
-206 ARRQIGNLRPH
+206 
-217 STGVILQQTFLRLHG
+217 
-232 PAPGHAVQPRM
+232 
-243 SGCNA
+243 
-248 RVVQLQVSVLMG
+248 
-260 ADAPALTKQ
+260 
-269 RQCSPLMQTA
+269 QTA

-384 AIVLVV
+384 AVVLVV

-1019 LPLAMSSGA
+1019 LPLAISSGA

-1059 VLIRRRFSRVSTP
+1059 VMIRRRFSRVPQAQAST
-1072 TTDRTGEA
+1072 TTDRSGEA

>member
-1 MALPAFKQYA
+1 MARFFIDRPIFAWVIAIVIMLAGALSISQLPLEQYPDIAPPTVRISATYTGASAETVENSVTQVIEQQMKGLDNLTYMSASSSSAGSASISLTFAAGTNPDVAQMQVQNKLQQAESRLPQSVQSEGLTVTKGGSDFLMIAALASDNESVTGTQIGDYISSTLLDQISRIDGVGDVQTLGSGYAMRIWLDPALLEKYALMPSDISSALEAQNTEVSAGQLGALPA
-11 AVVDRRQTQPLHFV
+11 
-25 TEKQAAP
+25 
-32 VSQNNMGLL
+32 
-41 AADDLNDPEGQH
+41 
-53 RAGLLNLVDDRN
+53 
-65 RGFKLHLETL
+65 
-75 EHPRDQRQRILTDI
+75 
-89 TAQSDSISGY
+89 
-99 LQAHSVAQ
+99 
-107 ITLDQHLEQ
+107 
-116 LLMDLGPC
+116 
-124 LQLTLVAGWR
+124 VAGQQ
-134 WLRGKGR
+134 LN
-141 YRAHRL
+141 A
-147 PGQCHQYRYEHQNPR
+147 
-162 RQPLALAASRY
+162 
-173 WRTRLCHDVC
+173 T
-183 RLIQPGTLRISHTQ
+183 IS
-197 ANPANGKSP
+197 
-206 ARRQIGNLRPH
+206 ARSKL
-217 STGVILQQTFLRLHG
+217 
-232 PAPGHAVQPRM
+232 
-243 SGCNA
+243 
-248 RVVQLQVSVLMG
+248 
-260 ADAPALTKQ
+260 
-269 RQCSPLMQTA
+269 QTA
-279 EEFRNVVVKSNS
+279 EEFRNVVVKSTSN
-291 AGAVVLLG
+291 GAVVLLG
-299 EVATVELGSDSYD
+299 DVARVELGSESYD
-312 VNSALNGKPSAA
+312 VSSALNGKPAAA
-324 MGVQLATGANALEVG
+324 MGVQLAAGANALRVG
-339 EAVKAKLAELEPYY
+339 EAVKAKLKELEPFY
-353 PSEMQ
+353 PAEMQ

-398 NFRATL
+398 NLRATL

-415 GTFGVLAMFGYSINT
+415 GTFGVLALFGYSINT

-463 SPLEATRQSMDE
+463 PALAATRQSMAE

-497 SGSTGIIYR
+497 GGSTGIIYR
-506 QFSVTIVSAMVLSVL
+506 QFSVTIVSAMLLSVL

-531 ATLLKPV
+531 ATLLKPS
-538 DPNGHGPQTG
+538 DAQGHGAQSG
-548 FFGWFNRTFERG
+548 FFGWFNRSFERS
-560 AQAYQRVVGKILQR
+560 ALRYQQWVGGILQR
-574 SGRSLM
+574 GRRSLL
-580 VYVLVVAAMAVGY
+580 VYGVILLAMGAGY
-593 TKLPTSFLPDEDQG
+593 ASLPTSFLPDEDQG
-607 ILMAQMQLP
+607 ILMAQIQLP
-616 VGATDDRT
+616 VGATDSRT
-624 QAVLKQFESYILQQP
+624 QAVMKQFESYMLEQS
-639 EVEAMISISG
+639 EVEALISISG
-649 MGMGGNSQNSARAFI
+649 LGMGGNSQNTGRAFI
-664 RLKDWSERTGAGQ
+664 KLKDWSERSGKGQ
-677 DSASIAQRATQ
+677 DAASIAQRATL
-688 ALSSIGD
+688 ALASISD
-695 ADVFVMQP
+695 ANVFVMQP

-711 SSGFDLQLKDVA
+711 SSGFDLQLKDLG
-723 GLGHEA
+723 GLGHDA
-729 LVAAREQLIELARQD
+729 LVAAREQFIELAKKD
-744 PRLQGVR
+744 PRLLGVR

-763 TIDDRKAGALSLT
+763 SIDDRKTGALSLS

-781 TTLSTALGGSY
+781 ATLSTALGGTY

-807 QGQASSRMQADD
+807 QGQASARMQAAD
-819 LDHWFVRNSNDEM
+819 LEHWFVRNSKDEM

-841 SWTSGS
+841 SWSYGS

-854 GSSSL
+854 GNASL

-865 APGVSSGVAMDAVES
+865 APGVSSGVAMDAVEA

-889 SYEWTGQSY
+889 GYEWTGQSY

-911 AISVLFVF
+911 GISVLFVF

-989 GNSLIDAT
+989 GNSLRDAT
-997 LIAVRQRLRPILM
+997 LTAVRQRLRPILM

-1019 LPLAMSSGA
+1019 LPLALSSGA

-1059 VLIRRRFSRVSTP
+1059 VLIRRRFGRVSTATTANP
-1072 TTDRTGEA
+1072 TAQKGDA

>member
-1 MALPAFKQYA
+1 MARFFIDRPIFAWVIAIVIMLGGALSISQLPLEQYPDIAPPTVRISATYTGASAKTVEDSVTQVIEQALTGLDNLTYMSSSSSSAGSASINLTFGAGTDPDVAQMQVQNKLQQAESRLPQSVQSEGLTVTKGGSDFLMIAALASDNPTVTGTQIGDYISSTLLDSISRIDGVGEVKTLGSGYAMRIWLDPALLEKYALMPSDVSAALEAQNTEVSAGQLGALPAAKGQ
-11 AVVDRRQTQPLHFV
+11 Q
-25 TEKQAAP
+25 
-32 VSQNNMGLL
+32 
-41 AADDLNDPEGQH
+41 LN
-53 RAGLLNLVDDRN
+53 A
-65 RGFKLHLETL
+65 T
-75 EHPRDQRQRILTDI
+75 I
-89 TAQSDSISGY
+89 TARSK
-99 LQAHSVAQ
+99 L
-107 ITLDQHLEQ
+107 
-116 LLMDLGPC
+116 
-124 LQLTLVAGWR
+124 
-134 WLRGKGR
+134 
-141 YRAHRL
+141 
-147 PGQCHQYRYEHQNPR
+147 
-162 RQPLALAASRY
+162 
-173 WRTRLCHDVC
+173 
-183 RLIQPGTLRISHTQ
+183 
-197 ANPANGKSP
+197 
-206 ARRQIGNLRPH
+206 
-217 STGVILQQTFLRLHG
+217 
-232 PAPGHAVQPRM
+232 
-243 SGCNA
+243 
-248 RVVQLQVSVLMG
+248 
-260 ADAPALTKQ
+260 
-269 RQCSPLMQTA
+269 QTA
-279 EEFRNVVVKSNS
+279 EEFRDVVVKSTS
-291 AGAVVLLG
+291 DGAVVLLG
-299 EVATVELGSDSYD
+299 DVATVELGSESYD
-312 VNSALNGKPSAA
+312 VNSALNGKPAAA
-324 MGVQLATGANALEVG
+324 MGVQLAAGANALDVG
-339 EAVKAKLAELEPYY
+339 EAVKAKLKEMEPYY
-353 PSEMQ
+353 PTEMQ

-398 NFRATL
+398 NLRATL

-415 GTFGVLAMFGYSINT
+415 GTFGVLALFGYSINT

-450 VENVERVMSEKGL
+450 VENVERVMSEEGL
-463 SPLEATRQSMDE
+463 PALEATRKSMAE

-497 SGSTGIIYR
+497 GGSTGIIYR

-531 ATLLKPV
+531 ATLLKPA
-538 DPNGHGPQTG
+538 DAHGTQRG
-548 FFGWFNRTFERG
+548 FFGWFNRSFDRCSARYEGLVG
-560 AQAYQRVVGKILQR
+560 AVLQR
-574 SGRSLM
+574 GRRSLL
-580 VYVLVVAAMAVGY
+580 VYALVALAMAAGY
-593 TKLPTSFLPDEDQG
+593 ASLPTSFLPDEDQG
-607 ILMAQMQLP
+607 ILMAQIQLP
-616 VGATDDRT
+616 VGATDSRT
-624 QAVLKQFESYILQQP
+624 QAVMTQFEAYMLKQP
-639 EVEAMISISG
+639 EVEAMISITG
-649 MGMGGNSQNSARAFI
+649 LGMGGNSQNTARAFI
-664 RLKDWSERTGAGQ
+664 RLKDWSERSASGQ
-677 DSASIAQRATQ
+677 DAASIAQRATL
-688 ALSSIGD
+688 ALKSVGD

-711 SSGFDLQLKDVA
+711 SSGFDLQLKDLG
-723 GLGHEA
+723 GLGHDA
-729 LVAAREQLIELARQD
+729 LVAAREQFIELAKQD
-744 PRLQGVR
+744 PRLLGVR

-763 TIDDRKAGALSLT
+763 TIDDRKAGALSLS

-807 QGQASSRMQADD
+807 QGAADSRMQAAD

-841 SWTSGS
+841 SWSYGS

-854 GSSSL
+854 GSASL

-865 APGVSSGVAMDAVES
+865 APGVSSGDAMDAVEA
-880 IIKQLPEGI
+880 IAKQLPQGI
-889 SYEWTGQSY
+889 GYEWTGQSY

-911 AISVLFVF
+911 GVSVLFVF

-932 FSVMLVVPLGVVGAV
+932 FSVILVVPLGVVGAV
-947 LATRFSGLSNDVY
+947 LATRFTGLSNDVY

-989 GNSLIDAT
+989 GASLRDAT
-997 LIAVRQRLRPILM
+997 LTAVRQRLRPILM

-1019 LPLAMSSGA
+1019 LPLAISSGA
-1028 GSAGRQAIG
+1028 GSAGRRAIG

-1059 VLIRRRFSRVSTP
+1059 VLIRRRFGRVSTA
-1072 TTDRTGEA
+1072 TQTVQKGDA

>member
-1 MALPAFKQYA
+1 MARFFIDRPIFAWVIAIVIMLAGALSISRLPLEQYPDIAPPTVRISATYTGASAKTVEDSVTQVIEQQMTGLDNLTYMSASSSSAGSAEINLTFDAGTDPDVAQMQVQNKLQQVESRLPQSVQSEGLTVTKGGSDFLMIAALASDNEAVTGTQIGDYISSTLLDSISRIDGVGDVQTLGSGYAMRIWLDPSLLEKYALMPSDISAALEAQNTEVSAGQLGALPAVKGQ
-11 AVVDRRQTQPLHFV
+11 Q
-25 TEKQAAP
+25 
-32 VSQNNMGLL
+32 
-41 AADDLNDPEGQH
+41 LNATISA
-53 RAGLLNLVDDRN
+53 RS
-65 RGFKLHLETL
+65 KL
-75 EHPRDQRQRILTDI
+75 
-89 TAQSDSISGY
+89 
-99 LQAHSVAQ
+99 
-107 ITLDQHLEQ
+107 
-116 LLMDLGPC
+116 
-124 LQLTLVAGWR
+124 
-134 WLRGKGR
+134 
-141 YRAHRL
+141 
-147 PGQCHQYRYEHQNPR
+147 
-162 RQPLALAASRY
+162 
-173 WRTRLCHDVC
+173 
-183 RLIQPGTLRISHTQ
+183 
-197 ANPANGKSP
+197 
-206 ARRQIGNLRPH
+206 
-217 STGVILQQTFLRLHG
+217 
-232 PAPGHAVQPRM
+232 
-243 SGCNA
+243 
-248 RVVQLQVSVLMG
+248 
-260 ADAPALTKQ
+260 
-269 RQCSPLMQTA
+269 QTA
-279 EEFRNVVVKSNS
+279 EEFRNVVVKSS
-291 AGAVVLLG
+291 SDGAVVLLG
-299 EVATVELGSDSYD
+299 DVAQVELGSESYD
-312 VNSALNGKPSAA
+312 VNSALNGKPAAA
-324 MGVQLATGANALEVG
+324 MGVQLAAGANALTVG
-339 EAVKAKLAELEPYY
+339 EAVKAKLKELEPFY
-353 PSEMQ
+353 PTQMQ

-398 NFRATL
+398 NLRATL

-415 GTFGVLAMFGYSINT
+415 GTFGVLALFGYSINT

-450 VENVERVMSEKGL
+450 VENVERVMGEQGL
-463 SPLEATRQSMDE
+463 GALAATRQSMDE

-497 SGSTGIIYR
+497 GGSTGIIYR

-531 ATLLKPV
+531 ATLLKPA
-538 DPNGHGPQTG
+538 DAQGHGTQGG
-548 FFGWFNRTFERG
+548 FFAWFNRTFERS
-560 AQAYQRVVGKILQR
+560 AEAYRGLVGGILQR
-574 SGRSLM
+574 GHRSLL
-580 VYVLVVAAMAVGY
+580 VYGLVVLAMAAGY
-593 TKLPTSFLPDEDQG
+593 ASLPTSFVPDEDQG
-607 ILMAQMQLP
+607 ILMAQVQLP
-616 VGATDDRT
+616 VGATDSRT
-624 QAVLKQFESYILQQP
+624 QAVMQQFERYMLEQP
-639 EVEAMISISG
+639 EVEALISITG
-649 MGMGGNSQNSARAFI
+649 LGMGGNSQNTARAFV
-664 RLKDWSERTGAGQ
+664 RLKDWSERSGAGQ
-677 DSASIAQRATQ
+677 DSASIARRATQ
-688 ALSSIGD
+688 ALAGIGD
-695 ADVFVMQP
+695 ANVFVMQP

-711 SSGFDLQLKDVA
+711 SSGFDLQLKDLG
-723 GLGHEA
+723 GLGHDA
-729 LVAAREQLIELARQD
+729 LVAAREQFIDLAKKD

-763 TIDDRKAGALSLT
+763 HIDDRKAGALSLS

-781 TTLSTALGGSY
+781 ATLSTALGGSY

-807 QGQASSRMQADD
+807 QGQASARMQAAD

-841 SWTSGS
+841 SWSYGS

-854 GSSSL
+854 GSASL
-859 EVVGDP
+859 EIVGDP
-865 APGVSSGVAMDAVES
+865 ASGVSSGAAMDAVEA
-880 IIKQLPEGI
+880 IIRQLPEGI
-889 SYEWTGQSY
+889 GYEWTGQSY

-911 AISVLFVF
+911 GISVLFVF

-947 LATRFSGLSNDVY
+947 LATRFTGLSNDVY

-989 GNSLIDAT
+989 GNSLREAT

-1019 LPLAMSSGA
+1019 LPLALSSGA

-1059 VLIRRRFSRVSTP
+1059 VLIRRRFGRVSTVS
-1072 TTDRTGEA
+1072 TSVQSAQAGDA

>member
-1 MALPAFKQYA
+1 MARFFIDRPIFAWVIAIVIMLAGAMSITQLPLEQYPDIAPPTVKIAATYTGASAKTVEDSVTQVIEQQMTGIDKLTYMSASSSSAGSASINLTFEAGTDPDVAQMQVQNKLQQVESRLPASVQSEGLTVTKGGSDFLMIAALASDNPSVTGTQIGDYISSTLLDSISRIDGVGEVKTLGSGYAMRIWLDPALLQKYSLMPSDVTTALEAQNTEVSAGQLGALPAVA
-11 AVVDRRQTQPLHFV
+11 
-25 TEKQAAP
+25 
-32 VSQNNMGLL
+32 SQQ
-41 AADDLNDPEGQH
+41 LNATISA
-53 RAGLLNLVDDRN
+53 RS
-65 RGFKLHLETL
+65 KL
-75 EHPRDQRQRILTDI
+75 
-89 TAQSDSISGY
+89 
-99 LQAHSVAQ
+99 
-107 ITLDQHLEQ
+107 
-116 LLMDLGPC
+116 
-124 LQLTLVAGWR
+124 
-134 WLRGKGR
+134 
-141 YRAHRL
+141 
-147 PGQCHQYRYEHQNPR
+147 
-162 RQPLALAASRY
+162 
-173 WRTRLCHDVC
+173 
-183 RLIQPGTLRISHTQ
+183 
-197 ANPANGKSP
+197 
-206 ARRQIGNLRPH
+206 
-217 STGVILQQTFLRLHG
+217 
-232 PAPGHAVQPRM
+232 
-243 SGCNA
+243 
-248 RVVQLQVSVLMG
+248 
-260 ADAPALTKQ
+260 
-269 RQCSPLMQTA
+269 QTA
-279 EEFRNVVVKSNS
+279 EEFRNVVVKSTS
-291 AGAVVLLG
+291 TGAVVLLG
-299 EVATVELGSDSYD
+299 DVATVELGSDSYD
-312 VNSALNGKPSAA
+312 VNSALNGKPAAA
-324 MGVQLATGANALEVG
+324 MGVQLATGANALQVG

-415 GTFGVLAMFGYSINT
+415 GTFGVLAIFGYSINT

-538 DPNGHGPQTG
+538 DGKGHGPQSG
-548 FFGWFNRTFERG
+548 FFGWFNRSFERS
-560 AQAYQRVVGKILQR
+560 AAAYEKRVGGILR
-574 SGRSLM
+574 RGGRSL
-580 VYVLVVAAMAVGY
+580 VIYALVVAAMAVGY
-593 TKLPTSFLPDEDQG
+593 AKLPTSFLPDEDQG
-607 ILMAQMQLP
+607 ILMAQVQLP

-624 QAVLKQFESYILQQP
+624 QAVLKQFESYMLEQP

-649 MGMGGNSQNSARAFI
+649 LGMGGNSQNSARAFI
-664 RLKDWSERTGAGQ
+664 RLKDWSERSGAGQ
-677 DSASIAQRATQ
+677 DSAAIAQRATR

-695 ADVFVMQP
+695 ANVFVMQP

-711 SSGFDLQLKDVA
+711 SSGFDLQLKDLA

-729 LVAAREQLIELARQD
+729 LVAAREQFIQLASQD

-763 TIDDRKAGALSLT
+763 SIDDRKAGALSLT

-781 TTLSTALGGSY
+781 ATLSTALGGTY

-807 QGQASSRMQADD
+807 QGEASARMQAAD

-841 SWTSGS
+841 SWSYGS

-911 AISVLFVF
+911 GISVLFVF

-947 LATRFSGLSNDVY
+947 LATRFTGLSNDVY

-989 GNSLIDAT
+989 GNSLVDAT

-1019 LPLAMSSGA
+1019 LPLAISSGA

-1059 VLIRRRFSRVSTP
+1059 VMIRRRFSRVPQAQAST

>member
-1 MALPAFKQYA
+1 MARFFIDRPIFAWVIAIVIMLAGALSITQLPLEQYPDIAPPTVKIAATYTGASAKTVEDSVTQVIEQQMTGIDKLTYMSASSSSAGSASINLTFEAGTDPDVAQMQVQNKLQQVESRLPSSVQSEGLTVTKGGSDFLMIAALASDNPSVTGTQIGDYISSTLLDSISRIDGVGEVKAMGSGYAMRIWLDPALLQKYSLMPSDVTTALEAQNTEVSAGQLGALPAVA
-11 AVVDRRQTQPLHFV
+11 
-25 TEKQAAP
+25 
-32 VSQNNMGLL
+32 SQQ
-41 AADDLNDPEGQH
+41 LN
-53 RAGLLNLVDDRN
+53 A
-65 RGFKLHLETL
+65 T
-75 EHPRDQRQRILTDI
+75 I
-89 TAQSDSISGY
+89 TARSK
-99 LQAHSVAQ
+99 L
-107 ITLDQHLEQ
+107 
-116 LLMDLGPC
+116 
-124 LQLTLVAGWR
+124 
-134 WLRGKGR
+134 
-141 YRAHRL
+141 
-147 PGQCHQYRYEHQNPR
+147 
-162 RQPLALAASRY
+162 
-173 WRTRLCHDVC
+173 
-183 RLIQPGTLRISHTQ
+183 
-197 ANPANGKSP
+197 
-206 ARRQIGNLRPH
+206 
-217 STGVILQQTFLRLHG
+217 
-232 PAPGHAVQPRM
+232 
-243 SGCNA
+243 
-248 RVVQLQVSVLMG
+248 
-260 ADAPALTKQ
+260 
-269 RQCSPLMQTA
+269 QTA

-911 AISVLFVF
+911 GISVLFVF